1 MENLLETI
9 VTSSIF
15 WYFVGGV
22 IVLRILI
29 YVFEAPKRKRLA
41 EEQQRQLELQRKL
54 YQEQRIKL
62 LQQCWD
68 SICNLQRL
76 DELGFEQGYSV
87 VTMYRKTKGIK
98 VIKSKDELLVF
109 DNDELNNIS
118 ISKYQE
124 YTLSKNIIDKNKK
137 EDAIKMLGFEVW
149 KGMSY
154 EQLVSMK
161 DFGNK
166 FVYDFLQ
173 YSSLSK
179 PTDIERSNKGEDDYM
194 TVVYG
199 TKRTGSYYK
208 FKNNELIDWTEREG
222 S

>member
-15 WYFVGGV
+15 WYSIGGL

-29 YVFEAPKRKRLA
+29 YILEAPKRKRI
-41 EEQQRQLELQRKL
+41 EEEKQRQLELQRKL

-68 SICNLQRL
+68 NICNLQRL
-76 DELGFEQGYSV
+76 NELGFEQGYSV
-87 VTMYRKTKGIK
+87 ITMYSKTKGIK

-154 EQLVSMK
+154 EQLVDMK

-166 FVYDFLQ
+166 FVYGFLQ
-173 YSSLSK
+173 YSSLAK

-208 FKNNELIDWTEREG
+208 FKNNELFDWTEREG

>member
-1 MENLLETI
+1 MENVFTTI
-9 VTSSIF
+9 VMSPIF
-15 WYFVGGV
+15 WYFVGGL
-22 IVLRILI
+22 IVLKTLI
-29 YVFEAPKRKRLA
+29 YIFEAPKRKRIA

-54 YQEQRIKL
+54 YQEQRVKL

-68 SICNLQRL
+68 SICNLQKL

-87 VTMYRKTKGIK
+87 ITLYRKTKGIK
-98 VIKSKDELLVF
+98 IIKSKDELLVF

-124 YTLSKNIIDKNKK
+124 YTLSNNIVNKYKK
-137 EDAIKMLGFEVW
+137 EDAIKMLNFEVW
-149 KGMSY
+149 KGMSFD
-154 EQLVSMK
+154 QLVDMK
-161 DFGNK
+161 DYGDK
-166 FVYDFLQ
+166 FVYNFLQ

-199 TKRTGSYYK
+199 SKRTGSYYK
-208 FKNNELIDWTEREG
+208 FKNNELFDWTEREG

>member
-1 MENLLETI
+1 MENILETI
-9 VTSSIF
+9 ITSQIF
-15 WYFVGGV
+15 WYVVGGTILLGV
-22 IVLRILI
+22 IVHIL
-29 YVFEAPKRKRLA
+29 EAPKRKRIA

-54 YQEQRIKL
+54 YQERRVKL

-68 SICNLQRL
+68 YICNLQRL

-87 VTMYRKTKGIK
+87 ITMYRNTKGIK
-98 VIKSKDELLVF
+98 VIKSKDELMVF

-124 YTLSKNIIDKNKK
+124 YMLSKNIIDKNKK

-154 EQLVSMK
+154 EQLVDMK
-161 DFGNK
+161 DFGDK
-166 FVYDFLQ
+166 FTYNFLQ

-179 PTDIERSNKGEDDYM
+179 PTDVERSNKGEDNYM

-199 TKRTGSYYK
+199 TKHTGSYYK
-208 FKNNELIDWTEREG
+208 FKNNELYDWTEREG